1 MPNKVLLK
9 IENLRVKANHQE
21 ILKGINLKIEK
32 KQIQA
37 ILGPNGSGKSVLC
50 QTILGNP
57 KYKITQGKIIFQE
70 KNINKLPPEKRVK
83 LGLALS
89 WQNPPSLRG
98 IKLVDLLKKISQE
111 KIKIE
116 EGKHLLNR
124 QVNLDF
130 SGGEKKISELL
141 QLLSLKPK
149 LVIFDE
155 IDSGLDL
162 EKIKKI
168 AKIIK
173 KEFVDRGI
181 SLLIITH
188 NGEIL
193 KFLKPQLTNVMIK
206 GKIVCQQ
213 KNFQKVLKTIKKYGY
228 EKCQKCLS

>member
-1 MPNKVLLK
+1 M
-9 IENLRVKANHQE
+9 
-21 ILKGINLKIEK
+21 
-32 KQIQA
+32 
-37 ILGPNGSGKSVLC
+37 
-50 QTILGNP
+50 
-57 KYKITQGKIIFQE
+57 
-70 KNINKLPPEKRVK
+70 
-83 LGLALS
+83 
-89 WQNPPSLRG
+89 
-98 IKLVDLLKKISQE
+98 
-111 KIKIE
+111 
-116 EGKHLLNR
+116 
-124 QVNLDF
+124 
-130 SGGEKKISELL
+130 L
-141 QLLSLKPK
+141 QSLSLKPK

-173 KEFVDRGI
+173 KEFVDRDI

-228 EKCQKCLS
+228 EKCQECLS